1 MRARASCLL
10 QNLTAAAIFL
20 GVAVSCGGDRYIV
33 VGSARAPSVSGW
45 VTIENPS
52 PNSATVVVHLE
63 QLHPVRNLDPAL
75 KAYVVWFEPLAG
87 GKPVRGGSLLYR
99 PESRVGELT
108 ARSPFGKFVVKVTAE
123 ANDTPVTPSDFVVAA
138 EQITLED

>member
-10 QNLTAAAIFL
+10 QNLTAAAIL
-20 GVAVSCGGDRYIV
+20 LAVTASCGGDRYIV

-45 VTIENPS
+45 IVIENAS
-52 PNSATVVVHLE
+52 KSSANVTVHLE

-75 KAYVVWFEPLAG
+75 RSYVVWFEPVEG
-87 GKPVRGGSLLYR
+87 GKPVRGGTLLYR
-99 PESRVGELT
+99 PESRVGEAT
-108 ARSPFGKFVVKVTAE
+108 ARSPFGKFVVKITAE
-123 ANDTPVTPSDFVVAA
+123 ANDTPLSPSAFVVAA